1 MTIEFVLN
9 NVLTALM
16 RIHVSGEEAGLMDG
30 AIQGVRQTLQ
40 AIEAAK
46 EQQKKE
52 VAANADRNEQRE
64 DV

>member
-30 AIQGVRQTLQ
+30 AIQGVKQTLQ
-40 AIEAAK
+40 AIEKAK
-46 EQQKKE
+46 EQEKKE